1 MSVNNHFEAQKSAL
15 TKAGRYILSGLA
27 VILSAAVIW
36 GIATGKLSLLR
47 PDQKGYRL
55 FQQGNYQE
63 AAENFVVPMW
73 QGAAYFKAG
82 DFKQA
87 AGLFAGY
94 DTAEAAYNQ
103 GNSLVMLGHY
113 EEAMGR
119 YERALELKPGWDE
132 AETNLAIAQSRALA
146 LKKEGGDMTG
156 GQLGADDIVFD
167 KGKSSPRAE
176 NEEVAGGQ
184 EMNDSEMRAIW
195 LRNIQTK
202 PADFLRVKFAY
213 QYANQ
218 YANPASGVEPEASTD
233 QPD

>member
-1 MSVNNHFEAQKSAL
+1 MSENSQFGAQKSAL
-15 TKAGRYILSGLA
+15 IKTGRYILSGLV
-27 VILSAAVIW
+27 VIASAAVIW

-55 FQQGNYQE
+55 LKQGNYQE
-63 AAENFVVPMW
+63 AAENFVTPMW

-82 DFKQA
+82 DFKEA

-94 DTAEAAYNQ
+94 DTAEAAFNH
-103 GNSLVMLGHY
+103 GNSLVMLGQY
-113 EEAMGR
+113 EEAVGR
-119 YERALELKPGWDE
+119 YERALELKPGWVE

-167 KGKSSPRAE
+167 KGESSPQAE

-195 LRNIQTK
+195 LRNVQTK

-213 QYANQ
+213 QYAN
-218 YANPASGVEPEASTD
+218 PTSGAEPEASTD

>member
-1 MSVNNHFEAQKSAL
+1 MSVINHFGAQKSVL
-15 TKAGRYILSGLA
+15 IKAGRYLLSGLL
-27 VILSAAVIW
+27 VIASAAVIW

-55 FQQGNYQE
+55 FQQGSYQE
-63 AAENFVVPMW
+63 AAENFVAPMW

-82 DFKQA
+82 DFKRA

-94 DTAEAAYNQ
+94 DTAEAAFNH
-103 GNSLVMLGHY
+103 GNSLVMLGQY
-113 EEAMGR
+113 EEAVGR
-119 YERALELKPGWDE
+119 YERALELKPGWAE

-167 KGKSSPRAE
+167 KGESSPQAE

-195 LRNIQTK
+195 LRNVQTK

-213 QYANQ
+213 QYAN
-218 YANPASGVEPEASTD
+218 PASGAEPETSTD